1 MSIQRKSLCVVFLTI
16 LSVVLALWAAEDD
29 ATEKAMSMLLEHKD
43 AGFVN
48 VRGERRGFVQ
58 NEGELSSRI
67 KLYGEQEY
75 LAVIAG
81 DKDVE
86 KLQLIIKDK
95 AGNVVSQ
102 SEANSNHVAL
112 VVTPPKKDKYTFLF
126 VTPGKGGYYHFSL
139 VTK

>member
-1 MSIQRKSLCVVFLTI
+1 MSIQQKSLWII
-16 LSVVLALWAAEDD
+16 LLSLQSIELVLWAAEED
-29 ATEKAMSMLLEHKD
+29 ASAKAMELLIEKKE

-58 NEGELSSRI
+58 NQGELSSRI

-75 LAVIAG
+75 LAIIG
-81 DKDVE
+81 GEKDIE

-95 AGNVVSQ
+95 KGNVVSQ
-102 SEANSNHVAL
+102 SDATQNYVSL
-112 VVTPPKKDKYTFLF
+112 TFTPPKKDKYTFLF
-126 VTPGKGGYYHFSL
+126 LTPGKGGYYHFSL

>member
-1 MSIQRKSLCVVFLTI
+1 MSTCKKSFWAVGLTL
-16 LSVVLALWAAEDD
+16 LSVVLVLWAAEDE
-29 ATEKAMSMLLEHKD
+29 ATEKAMSMLLEKKD

-75 LAVIAG
+75 LAIIAG

-86 KLQLIIKDK
+86 KLQLVIKDK
-95 AGNVVSQ
+95 DGNVVSQ
-102 SEANSNHVAL
+102 SDASTNHASI